1 MYHLP
6 DATDLLQNNLYYV
19 FYLTEKLLKIPFIL
33 CRHWL
38 YQLQTR
44 LHFLLS
50 DGRMPNAPACTE
62 YIQHRVPS
70 QLSLNQLRALQ
81 LLTAI

>member
-1 MYHLP
+1 M
-6 DATDLLQNNLYYV
+6 LLIC
-19 FYLTEKLLKIPFIL
+19 FRIIYLAEKLLKIPFIL

-38 YQLQTR
+38 YQLQTG
-44 LHFLLS
+44 LHFLLN

-62 YIQHRVPS
+62 YIQRKVLS
-70 QLSLNQLRALQ
+70 QLSLNHLRALQ